1 MSPEFI
7 LPIREDLVGIASY
20 GAPQLDVP
28 ARLNVNENPFPIP
41 DDLASAMGAAVADA
55 AIGLNRYPD
64 RDAGRLRQALADYLA
79 VESGVRVP
87 AAQVWAANGSNEV
100 MHHLFL
106 AFGGP
111 GRLAIT
117 FDPTYSMYP
126 EYARDTFTDF
136 EAFPRRDDFRVDVA
150 AAIDVIVTRKPSLVL
165 VTSPN
170 NPTGTAMPEGDIR
183 AMATAALSA
192 GAMVIVDE
200 AYAEFRH
207 EGVPSACALLADYPN
222 LVVVRTMSKAFAL
235 AGARLG
241 YAVAADRRVIDTLMV
256 VRLPYHLSAVTQAVA
271 LTALQHADVLQSQVE
286 LLRSERDALS
296 AWLTEQ
302 GFTVAPSDANF
313 ILFGMFPD
321 RDAVWQGL
329 LDRGVLIRQTG
340 PQGWLRVTVGTPRGE
355 RYVQASTGRG
365 HGPRRRGRPAMS
377 RTARVERSTKES
389 SVLVELELDG
399 TGASTVDTGVP
410 FFDHML
416 AQLAKHGGLDL
427 VVRTRGDLEV
437 DAHHTVE
444 DTSLALGQAINEALG
459 DRAGLRRYGD
469 ALVPLDEC
477 LVQSAV
483 DLSGRPYLVHEEPEL
498 VELIGTYDTTLT
510 RHIWESIVATSQI
523 TLHVRVISGRNAH
536 HVVEAQFKSVA
547 RSLRDAVAVDPRV
560 VGVPST
566 KGTLTPPSA

>member
-1 MSPEFI
+1 MNPEFT

-41 DDLASAMGAAVADA
+41 DDLATAMGAAVAEA

-79 VESGVRVP
+79 EESGVRVP

-126 EYARDTFTDF
+126 EYARDTFTDY

-150 AAIDVIVTRKPSLVL
+150 SAIDVILTRRPSLVL

-183 AMATAALSA
+183 AIATAALSA
-192 GAMVIVDE
+192 GAMVILDE

-207 EGVPSACALLADYPN
+207 AGVPSACTLLADFPN

-241 YAVAADRRVIDTLMV
+241 YAVAADRRVVDVLMV

-271 LTALQHADVLQSQVE
+271 LTALRHADVLQSQVQ
-286 LLRSERDALS
+286 LLRTERDALS
-296 AWLTEQ
+296 TWLVEQ

-321 RDAVWQGL
+321 REAVWQGL

-340 PQGWLRVTVGTPRGE
+340 PPGWLRVTVGTPAENGMFR
-355 RYVQASTGRG
+355 QALVEVTGR
-365 HGPRRRGRPAMS
+365 
-377 RTARVERSTKES
+377 
-389 SVLVELELDG
+389 
-399 TGASTVDTGVP
+399 
-410 FFDHML
+410 
-416 AQLAKHGGLDL
+416 
-427 VVRTRGDLEV
+427 
-437 DAHHTVE
+437 E
-444 DTSLALGQAINEALG
+444 DEEGQ
-459 DRAGLRRYGD
+459 
-469 ALVPLDEC
+469 
-477 LVQSAV
+477 Q
-483 DLSGRPYLVHEEPEL
+483 
-498 VELIGTYDTTLT
+498 
-510 RHIWESIVATSQI
+510 
-523 TLHVRVISGRNAH
+523 
-536 HVVEAQFKSVA
+536 
-547 RSLRDAVAVDPRV
+547 
-560 VGVPST
+560 
-566 KGTLTPPSA
+566 